1 MDQYSSLKSMMK
13 KTTKPN
19 PVTTADTGLQ
29 RLVWITAQLRRYC
42 PWTQQ
47 LTHHQLTEYL
57 IEEAYEAVEVIES
70 VPAGSWDDMAAE
82 HGTYE
87 ELRKELGDVLFQ
99 VTLHSAIAEQAGAF
113 TVDDVADAIS
123 EKMLRRNPHVFD
135 EHGGLLSQD
144 QLGNITIDDVEKNWE
159 QIKQAEKGT
168 DTSAEEAARS
178 SIYDLPPG
186 LPALAA
192 AAKIIDRAGRQPVDP
207 FGEQPAQT
215 QAVVNVVDDDVGA
228 QLFDLVRMARARG
241 VDLEAELRQHLARL
255 PDASTRQ

>member
-1 MDQYSSLKSMMK
+1 M
-13 KTTKPN
+13 
-19 PVTTADTGLQ
+19 ADTSGLQ
-29 RLVWITAQLRRYC
+29 RLVWITAQLRKYC

-70 VPAGSWDDMAAE
+70 VPASAWDDVAATN
-82 HGTYE
+82 GTYE
-87 ELRKELGDVLFQ
+87 EFRKELGDVLFQ

-135 EHGGLLSQD
+135 ADGQLLSED

-159 QIKQAEKGT
+159 QIKQAEKG
-168 DTSAEEAARS
+168 DQTSAEDAARA
-178 SIYDLPPG
+178 SIFDLPPG

-192 AAKIIDRAGRQPVDP
+192 AAKIVDRSNRQPVDP
-207 FGEQPAQT
+207 LGQKPSAT
-215 QAVVNVVDDDVGA
+215 SATVDLTAEDVGA
-228 QLFDLVRMARARG
+228 QLFELVRIARAQG
-241 VDLEAELRQHLARL
+241 IDLEAELRQHNNRL
-255 PDASTRQ
+255 R

>member
-1 MDQYSSLKSMMK
+1 MAESS
-13 KTTKPN
+13 
-19 PVTTADTGLQ
+19 GLQ
-29 RLVWITAQLRRYC
+29 RLVWITAQLRKYC

-70 VPAGSWDDMAAE
+70 VPASAWDDVAATN
-82 HGTYE
+82 GTYE
-87 ELRKELGDVLFQ
+87 EFRKELGDVLFQ

-135 EHGGLLSQD
+135 ADGQLLSED

-159 QIKQAEKGT
+159 QIKQAEKG
-168 DTSAEEAARS
+168 DQTSAEDAARA
-178 SIYDLPPG
+178 SIFDLPPG

-192 AAKIIDRAGRQPVDP
+192 AAKIVDRANRQPVDP
-207 FGEQPAQT
+207 LGQTPSATSATVDLTAQ
-215 QAVVNVVDDDVGA
+215 DVGA
-228 QLFDLVRMARARG
+228 QLFELVRIARAQG
-241 VDLEAELRQHLARL
+241 IDLEAELRQHNNRL
-255 PDASTRQ
+255 R